1 MGKKYLLILAFLSTI
16 YGSAMAQKASS
27 QNRIAYFTTDNTIN
41 YRDSQGRLHLQ
52 FSIDGVESQQAL
64 NQIKNMYDRYG
75 IAESVTFTPGIT
87 PETYIV
93 DEISI
98 VGAKIKNHRKLF
110 VLIGILFVNVD
121 GELYET
127 QSFRM
132 KMLQKN

>member
-1 MGKKYLLILAFLSTI
+1 MGKKYLLMIAFLSAFCGTAI
-16 YGSAMAQKASS
+16 AQKASS
-27 QNRIAYFTTDNTIN
+27 ESRIAYFTTDNTIN

-52 FSIDGVESQQAL
+52 FSIDGVQSQQAL
-64 NQIKNMYDRYG
+64 NQIKSLYDRYG

-98 VGAKIKNHRKLF
+98 PGAKMKMHRKLF
-110 VLIGILFVNVD
+110 VLIGIQFVNID

-127 QSFRM
+127 ESFRM